1 MPIYTYATLND
12 PLAGS
17 GGTFAVGINNEG
29 QITGYYFDSNGAAHG
44 FLYSGGTWT
53 TLNDPFA
60 TNGTFAEG
68 INNKGQIVGY
78 YVDATGD
85 HGFLYSGG
93 TYTTL
98 NDTAANSGTTQ
109 AFGINDLGQIVG
121 G

>member
-68 INNKGQIVGY
+68 INNKGQIVGRY
-78 YVDATGD
+78 LEYNSSDPVNPFLS
-85 HGFLYSGG
+85 HGFIATPRRSDSRLFARA
-93 TYTTL
+93 L
-98 NDTAANSGTTQ
+98 
-109 AFGINDLGQIVG
+109 
-121 G
+121 